1 MPKQPVNLHGTA
13 VSIAG
18 EGVLIIGASGSG
30 KSDLALR
37 LIDRGAVLIS
47 DDRIIVEACDG
58 QPILR
63 TAPNIAGLIEVRGIA
78 IISMPFTTD
87 VKLRLVIDLDAP
99 VLRFIDA
106 VAIYNAVDF
115 AIPCFALSAFE
126 ASAAIKVEYALKSVV
141 DQSRAKVAQPSSQPG
156 SHDDAK

>member
-1 MPKQPVNLHGTA
+1 MPKPAVNLHGTA

-47 DDRIIVEACDG
+47 DDRIIIEAIDG

-78 IISMPFTTD
+78 IITLPFTTD
-87 VKLRLVIDLDAP
+87 VKLRLVIDLDAT
-99 VLRFIDA
+99 VMRFIDT
-106 VAIYNAVDF
+106 VAIYNAGDF
-115 AIPCFALSAFE
+115 AIPCFAMSAFE
-126 ASAAIKVEYALKSVV
+126 TSAAIKVELALKSVV
-141 DQSRAKVAQPSSQPG
+141 DQVRAQVAQTSDQPE
-156 SHDDAK
+156 SHDEAK